1 MCVCVHVCACVS
13 VCVRVHGC
21 RRPCAAQTLYRQMD
35 GLSKKKYDTYVI
47 VTHGLFSRLL
57 LMRYFRWSVD
67 FFNRIGNLKNCEV
80 RC

>member
-1 MCVCVHVCACVS
+1 
-13 VCVRVHGC
+13 
-21 RRPCAAQTLYRQMD
+21 MD